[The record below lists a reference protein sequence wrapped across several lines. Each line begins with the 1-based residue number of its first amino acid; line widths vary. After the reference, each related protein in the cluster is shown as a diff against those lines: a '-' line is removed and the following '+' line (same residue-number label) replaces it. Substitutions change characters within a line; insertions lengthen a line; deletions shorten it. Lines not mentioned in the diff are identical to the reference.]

1 MRGAE
6 CSASFVVL
14 GDMCGRYHLTA
25 AAQELEKLFHLDRI
39 PPGYKPRYNIAPTQP
54 VAVVRQHPH
63 KGARLEPLRWGLL
76 PHWMKEPRK
85 STLMINAR
93 IESIHQRRA
102 FQGALERRR
111 CLIPATGF
119 YEWRRVG
126 KSRVPH
132 RIETVDLPIFAFAGL
147 WERWQTAGQAPI
159 DSVTLVTTRA
169 VAPLAFIHQRMPV
182 LLSPDRFDQWMMPR
196 IQPKEAVQSWL
207 KDQPSPSLRAIR
219 VTDHVNNV
227 AHDDA
232 ECLKE
237 AQSVGPLFSR
247 P

>member
-1 MRGAE
+1 
-6 CSASFVVL
+6 
-14 GDMCGRYHLTA
+14 
-25 AAQELEKLFHLDRI
+25 
-39 PPGYKPRYNIAPTQP
+39 
-54 VAVVRQHPH
+54 
-63 KGARLEPLRWGLL
+63 
-76 PHWMKEPRK
+76 MKEPRE

-102 FQGALERRR
+102 FRGALKRRR
-111 CLIPATGF
+111 CLIPTTGF

-126 KSRVPH
+126 KSRIPH
-132 RIETVDLPIFAFAGL
+132 RIEAVDLPIFAFAGL
-147 WERWQTAGQAPI
+147 WERWQPAGQAPI

-232 ECLKE
+232 SVSKE
-237 AQSVGPLFSR
+237 PNPWGHSFQGLDREALGT
-247 P
+247 